1 MKKFGT
7 PIGAGPGSDSENVGF
22 DVWGTPLPLGSEA
35 VGEVLLGFFAWL
47 LRFLALVEGACPWLE
62 DFSGEEEV
70 GCGVV
75 LDEFVVVVFV
85 VPGPAECEG
94 EVEVE
99 LEVVEEE
106 LVELVELDELEE
118 LEEVV
123 VVLELDELEEL
134 VAGAHVMD
142 SVATTPLTGRF
153 SDDRGVLGG
162 TSTLN
167 VSVTPPTSVTVTV
180 HGSAEATGIA
190 ASPRTTKM
198 ATASDSTA
206 RSRRLIVKL
215 VRPLLR
221 PSMCASHAWNCSTS
235 CSAGGHATDWY
246 GALQFRTEGVDARVT
261 RGSARAHARTGI
273 APIPALRARRR
284 VCGAPRCAK
293 PFTLRFKLRVRQGG
307 WHQRAPASR

>member
-22 DVWGTPLPLGSEA
+22 DVLGTPLPLGSEA
-35 VGEVLLGFFAWL
+35 AGEVLLVFFAWR
-47 LRFLALVEGACPWLE
+47 LRFLGLVVGVCPWLE

-70 GCGVV
+70 GRGVV

-99 LEVVEEE
+99 LEVVEDE
-106 LVELVELDELEE
+106 LELDELDELDELEE
-118 LEEVV
+118 LDGLEKVVV
-123 VVLELDELEEL
+123 VVLELDELEEEL
-134 VAGAHVMD
+134 VAGAHVID
-142 SVATTPLTGRF
+142 SVATTPLIGSF
-153 SDDRGVLGG
+153 SDDRGVPGG

-180 HGSAEATGIA
+180 HGSADATGIA

-221 PSMCASHAWNCSTS
+221 PSRCASHASN
-235 CSAGGHATDWY
+235 
-246 GALQFRTEGVDARVT
+246 LQHFVFRG
-261 RGSARAHARTGI
+261 
-273 APIPALRARRR
+273 RARY
-284 VCGAPRCAK
+284 
-293 PFTLRFKLRVRQGG
+293 
-307 WHQRAPASR
+307 